1 MVNDYKQLLQLV
13 KRGHAHQTRNGG
25 HVPYW
30 VHCYRVSKL
39 LEGSLDKT
47 KEGSPKERQ
56 VIILAA
62 LGHDL
67 YEDTKVTREYIIKKF
82 GAKIDSLIFEMTN
95 VYGDHEIRKYCEKLK
110 TISEAGLLIK
120 LADMSDNMIGG
131 AYAVHENGHKWTKKF
146 LYPIVH
152 QQWLT
157 VSKINFSQF
166 PKTALYLKSLVDFGH
181 NSLQMAIENYPSR

>member
-67 YEDTKVTREYIIKKF
+67 Y
-82 GAKIDSLIFEMTN
+82 
-95 VYGDHEIRKYCEKLK
+95 
-110 TISEAGLLIK
+110 
-120 LADMSDNMIGG
+120 
-131 AYAVHENGHKWTKKF
+131 
-146 LYPIVH
+146 
-152 QQWLT
+152 
-157 VSKINFSQF
+157 
-166 PKTALYLKSLVDFGH
+166 
-181 NSLQMAIENYPSR
+181 